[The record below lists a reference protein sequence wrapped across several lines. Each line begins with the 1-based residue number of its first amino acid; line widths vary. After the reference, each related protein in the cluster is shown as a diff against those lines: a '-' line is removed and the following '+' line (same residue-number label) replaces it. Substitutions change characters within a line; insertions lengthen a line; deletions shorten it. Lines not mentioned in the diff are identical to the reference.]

1 MQKVL
6 FSFFCIFCFV
16 IGSSFT
22 VHAFSPKQLP
32 VSQTSD
38 RWKIEIKKPDK
49 KTSLVT
55 SKKDVFDTY
64 GFEVQDIGKDA
75 YHVTVE
81 VFRNEPHSR
90 TKYELFTSKKDHVL
104 SKEIAFN
111 HANFPISVQSNE
123 LEVIITWQEKPS
135 KVLENGQKDCEAERK
150 YKQTF
155 IFKQN

>member
-1 MQKVL
+1 MQKML
-6 FSFFCIFCFV
+6 FSFLCIFCFV
-16 IGSSFT
+16 IGSTFT
-22 VHAFSPKQLP
+22 VHAFSPKHLP
-32 VSQTSD
+32 ISQTSD
-38 RWKIEIKKPDK
+38 RWKIEIKQPEK
-49 KTSLVT
+49 KTGLVT

-81 VFRNEPHSR
+81 VFRNEPDSQ

-104 SKEIAFN
+104 SKEVAFN

-135 KVLENGQKDCEAERK
+135 RLLKDGQKDCESERK

-155 IFKQN
+155 TFKD